1 MKVIV
6 VIFLLSTSGVEKIT
20 LKTNSSWLKIPE
32 AIVSCGN
39 IAEKWREVNTKYYD
53 SRNTDPT
60 SPKEQQGNYT
70 GDGKLMIGY
79 LCK

>member
-1 MKVIV
+1 MKTIV
-6 VIFLLSTSGVEKIT
+6 VILLLTTSGVEKIT

-32 AIVSCGN
+32 AIVSCGE

-60 SPKEQQGNYT
+60 EQGNYT
-70 GDGKLMIGY
+70 PAGKLMIGY
-79 LCK
+79 ICD